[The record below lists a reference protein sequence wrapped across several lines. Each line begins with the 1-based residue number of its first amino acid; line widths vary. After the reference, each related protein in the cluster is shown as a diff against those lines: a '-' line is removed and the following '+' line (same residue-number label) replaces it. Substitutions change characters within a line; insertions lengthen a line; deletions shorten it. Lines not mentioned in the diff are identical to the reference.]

1 MGKISVET
9 CHIEGLKVIT
19 PQVFGDAR
27 GYFMETYNYND
38 YKEAGIDQVFVQDN
52 QSASKKGVLRGL
64 HLQINYP
71 KDKLVRG
78 IRGEV
83 FDVAVDL
90 RPGSKTYG
98 QWYGVL
104 LSEENKKQFFIPKNF
119 AHGFVVL
126 SDYAEFAYKC
136 TDFYHP
142 NDEGG
147 LAWND
152 PQIGVE
158 WPIPEGMELESC
170 FCGDEIKCETS
181 VDGRTLK
188 TTFVKSPESKD
199 GGCVFVSLKFR

>member
-1 MGKISVET
+1 M
-9 CHIEGLKVIT
+9 
-19 PQVFGDAR
+19 
-27 GYFMETYNYND
+27 
-38 YKEAGIDQVFVQDN
+38 VFVQDN
-52 QSASKKGVLRGL
+52 QSMSVKGVLRGL
-64 HLQINYP
+64 HFQINYP
-71 KDKLVRG
+71 QDKLVRA

-158 WPIPEGMELESC
+158 WPIPEGMELTLSDKDKKWGSFAEFTESRN
-170 FCGDEIKCETS
+170 K
-181 VDGRTLK
+181 
-188 TTFVKSPESKD
+188 
-199 GGCVFVSLKFR
+199 